1 MQYFLTNQIE
11 LWYVLGAVLMIIEMY
26 LGGTIRFFF
35 AGIAAFCVVLCMKF
49 NLITLNT
56 LIDQIGFFFGFFCLW
71 SIVLWKPTKYLLNIG
86 NTEAYHNIE
95 GGIATV
101 YSHDL
106 KGASLGEI
114 KWSGAICKAKLA
126 PSNKNNI
133 LKKGDNVTIVSVKN
147 NIFIVEK

>member
-1 MQYFLTNQIE
+1 
-11 LWYVLGAVLMIIEMY
+11 MIIEMY
-26 LGGTIRFFF
+26 LGGTIGFFF
-35 AGIAAFCVVLCMKF
+35 AGIAAFCVALCMKF

-86 NTEAYHNIE
+86 NTEVYHNIE

-101 YSHDL
+101 YGHDL
-106 KGASLGEI
+106 KGENLGEI
-114 KWSGAICKAKLA
+114 RWSGAICKAKLS
-126 PSNKNNI
+126 PSSKNTI